1 MDICTINLKQG
12 IMKTGFNKMEIE
24 KIIFE
29 TGDSEVLIH
38 ANVYQGNL
46 SYNSQLIL
54 NFTDLNVILNKI
66 QEQIDEELEVSNL
79 FDVDKMYNGNL
90 LYTLDSSKKL
100 NKKLFLDSIESN
112 KTGYTAVHCNFN
124 LIFKL

>member
-1 MDICTINLKQG
+1 LYNNLKQD
-12 IMKTGFNKMEIE
+12 IMKTGFNKMEID

-38 ANVYQGNL
+38 ADIFQGNL
-46 SYNSQLIL
+46 SYTTQLIL

-66 QEQIDEELEVSNL
+66 QEQIDEDIDISNL
-79 FDVDKMYNGNL
+79 FDIDKMYNGNL

-100 NKKLFLDSIESN
+100 NKKLTIDSIE
-112 KTGYTAVHCNFN
+112 FN
-124 LIFKL
+124 HDVKQIRA

>member
-66 QEQIDEELEVSNL
+66 QEQIEEELEVSNL

-100 NKKLFLDSIESN
+100 NNKLFLDSIE
-112 KTGYTAVHCNFN
+112 FN
-124 LIFKL
+124 REIKQIRA